1 MAAEDTS
8 SLPSDQKEL
17 NQLPNDQ
24 MEKISEQ
31 LRRRG
36 YKVAEEYSIT
46 GLSKVSGEP
55 PQRDWLQLLIIPL
68 LIFFL
73 GIGFTYV
80 QNQTSL
86 QIAQAN
92 RNKDL
97 QIANDQ
103 QQDAAL
109 QTYLNGMSDLLL
121 TKQLRESGK
130 NDEVRNVAR
139 ATTLAVLHRLDGK
152 RKGYVLLFLAES
164 GLIDRDKPIFL
175 LGAIG
180 YYGADLS
187 GVDLSGIYRPSLYN
201 IIVPYS
207 ILDRANLA
215 GIYLKGSV
223 FEGSRLVE
231 ATLTGANMSGDELV
245 FTDLTGAKLAGAD
258 LTKTLL
264 IDAKLVGADLTGA
277 KLLGAD
283 LTGADLSSANLYGAQ
298 VTTEQLAEAKSLEGA
313 ILPDGSI
320 HP

>member
-36 YKVAEEYSIT
+36 YKVAEEYIIT

-55 PQRDWLQLLIIPL
+55 PQRKTVWDWLQLLIIPL

-121 TKQLRESGK
+121 TK
-130 NDEVRNVAR
+130 
-139 ATTLAVLHRLDGK
+139 H
-152 RKGYVLLFLAES
+152 
-164 GLIDRDKPIFL
+164 
-175 LGAIG
+175 
-180 YYGADLS
+180 
-187 GVDLSGIYRPSLYN
+187 
-201 IIVPYS
+201 
-207 ILDRANLA
+207 
-215 GIYLKGSV
+215 
-223 FEGSRLVE
+223 
-231 ATLTGANMSGDELV
+231 
-245 FTDLTGAKLAGAD
+245 
-258 LTKTLL
+258 
-264 IDAKLVGADLTGA
+264 
-277 KLLGAD
+277 
-283 LTGADLSSANLYGAQ
+283 
-298 VTTEQLAEAKSLEGA
+298 
-313 ILPDGSI
+313 
-320 HP
+320 